1 MRPNSMIRWMLL
13 VALVAALAAS
23 PQTLAAQQQETGP
36 TKPPQAQQQPPPQY
50 SLTVKSQVVQVNA
63 VVTDQ
68 DGNIVTG
75 LKKENFRIFDN
86 NQPQQI
92 TNFEP
97 NDAPIT
103 IVILLDYDARYYS
116 IFSYYSQQIAY
127 GFAPHLGPKDW
138 VALVTFDLKPHIVVD
153 FTRNKQEIQNAVATL
168 GFPGFSESNLF
179 DALIDTLDRLKDV
192 QGKKAIL
199 LIAPGDDTFS
209 KHTLGQTYDALKQTN
224 VTVFCIGSIEALAVT
239 MANDGGIGY
248 LQAKNQMNYFAKL
261 TGGYAWFPRFEGEL
275 PDDFNDLVTM
285 LRNQYSLGF
294 LPPDSSRDGKYHKIK
309 VEVVDNKGN
318 PLMVEGKKGKM
329 KKVIVYAREGYLA
342 PKAGSS
348 N

>member
-1 MRPNSMIRWMLL
+1 MRLKSMIHWFATL
-13 VALVAALAAS
+13 ALAAGLAVS
-23 PQTLAAQQQETGP
+23 PQILAAAPQQQGP
-36 TKPPQAQQQPPPQY
+36 IKPPQPQQQQPQY
-50 SLTVKSQVVQVNA
+50 SLTVKSQVVQVNT

-92 TNFEP
+92 QNFEP

-116 IFSYYSQQIAY
+116 IFSAYSQQIAY
-127 GFAPHLGPKDW
+127 GFAPHLGPNDW
-138 VALVTFDLKPHIVVD
+138 VALITFDLKPNIVVD
-153 FTRNKQEIQNAVATL
+153 FTKNKQEIQNAIATL

-179 DALIDTLDRLKDV
+179 DALIDTVDRLKDV
-192 QGKKAIL
+192 EGKKAIL

-209 KHTLGQTYDALKQTN
+209 KHTLSQTYDALKQTN
-224 VTVFCIGSIEALAVT
+224 VTVFCIGSIESLTVT
-239 MANDGGIGY
+239 SPNSGGIGY
-248 LQAKNQMNYFAKL
+248 LQAKNQLDYFAKL

-275 PDDFNDLVTM
+275 PDDFNDLVAF

-294 LPPDSSRDGKYHKIK
+294 LPPDSARDGKYHKIK
-309 VEVVDNKGN
+309 VQVVDDKGN
-318 PLMVEGKKGKM
+318 PFMVEGKKGKM
-329 KKVIVYAREGYLA
+329 KKVVVYAREGYQA
-342 PKAGSS
+342 PKAEVGD
-348 N
+348 